1 MTPDP
6 TNENDLPR
14 AKAAVYVR
22 MSTEHQQY
30 STSNQM
36 DAICEYALRRNLEIV
51 KVYSDEG
58 KSGLS
63 IHGRE
68 SFSRMIADVKSGS
81 VEFSCILVYDVSR
94 WGRFQDADESA
105 YYQHVCRRAGIQVH
119 YCAEQFE
126 NDGSPVTFPGLTSI
140 GTLSIQYQKLMT
152 GVDLTGLTSASVVE
166 CLNNTAQTSLNMGTL
181 TTVQNLNLQY
191 LSALTT
197 LNISSLTSITGT
209 FTLQYCSLLASAPV
223 LTGKTINLLSW
234 CNVMFSTVSFTGV
247 TITGT
252 IAFNNMS
259 LIGTLV
265 MPSSGTYSVN
275 FQTVSG
281 FTAFNFGSASVANLT
296 LNSCTNLSSL
306 TVPPGNNSCV
316 ISYCSALMSLT
327 VGSQPSCTYFTLAY
341 CGSISTLNLTGI
353 ATAMYYF
360 VVSYCGMLTTGLT
373 IKTGTVMQ
381 NSYSYLDLRY
391 NSLTTACINAIF
403 TALGSTALSPT
414 IQLDGN
420 PGESASNISTAN
432 GKGWNETPG
441 GSV

>member
-1 MTPDP
+1 MKTTSWRSCRLPATLPLLTSLTIKRFRGKRLDLRAFTAVSSLTVEECPNLSEIDLSACTALANIYVTNCPKYVFTPP
-6 TNENDLPR
+6 AR
-14 AKAAVYVR
+14 
-22 MSTEHQQY
+22 
-30 STSNQM
+30 TSLTYLTLYNTGAT
-36 DAICEYALRRNLEIV
+36 DTL
-51 KVYSDEG
+51 
-58 KSGLS
+58 
-63 IHGRE
+63 
-68 SFSRMIADVKSGS
+68 
-81 VEFSCILVYDVSR
+81 
-94 WGRFQDADESA
+94 
-105 YYQHVCRRAGIQVH
+105 
-119 YCAEQFE
+119 
-126 NDGSPVTFPGLTSI
+126 TFPGLTSI

-166 CLNNTAQTSLNMGTL
+166 CLNNTAQTSLNTGTL

-197 LNISSLTSITGT
+197 LNISSLTSITST

-223 LTGKTINLLSW
+223 LTGKTIGYLSW
-234 CNVMFSTVSFTGV
+234 GNVMFSTVSFTGV

-252 IAFNNMS
+252 IGFTNMS
-259 LIGTLV
+259 LSGTLV

-275 FQTVSG
+275 FQTVTG
-281 FTAFNFGSASVANLT
+281 FTAFNFGSANVTNLT

-306 TVPPGNNSCV
+306 TVPPGNYTCM

-327 VGSQPSCTYFTLAY
+327 VGSQPSCTYFTLNY

-353 ATAMYYF
+353 ATAMYNF

-373 IKTGTVMQ
+373 IKTGTVMK

-420 PGESASNISTAN
+420 SGESASNISVAT
-432 GKGWNETPG
+432 GKGWSETPG